1 MRYLAATMST
11 PSPVFGQ
18 FADARELLT
27 GITLVVAVLLVGT
40 SFALFIRILRR
51 ASTRKKT
58 AKQNAVGSSGVH
70 RKSPRVAQPSRRA
83 TRVFLG
89 AYFAVSMVGVFLSY
103 LTGPPWSIVGV
114 VLIIMAFLSFIVFVS
129 RDNNGKSNSRDRS

>member
-1 MRYLAATMST
+1 MRYLAATMPT

-27 GITLVVAVLLVGT
+27 GITLVVAVLLLVTSVG
-40 SFALFIRILRR
+40 LFIRILRR

-58 AKQNAVGSSGVH
+58 AKQNVVGSSGVSVP
-70 RKSPRVAQPSRRA
+70 RPSPGSADPSRRA

-114 VLIIMAFLSFIVFVS
+114 ALFLLAFLSLIVFVS
-129 RDNNGKSNSRDRS
+129 RDKNGKSNSR

>member
-1 MRYLAATMST
+1 MRYLAATMPT
-11 PSPVFGQ
+11 PSSVFGQ

-27 GITLVVAVLLVGT
+27 EITLVVAVLLLVT
-40 SFALFIRILRR
+40 SFGLFIRILRR

-58 AKQNAVGSSGVH
+58 AKQNALGSSGVH
-70 RKSPRVAQPSRRA
+70 RQSPFAADPSRRA

-114 VLIIMAFLSFIVFVS
+114 ALILLALLSLIVFVS
-129 RDNNGKSNSRDRS
+129 RDKNGKSNSR